1 MNLLQRVFR
10 VKPHHGCLHDLQL
23 DRIERLLHK
32 VLNREDVLMALSEE
46 VKAAVAEI
54 NAKQEAAV
62 AGINEAVADIQGL
75 HAKLDGILDQG
86 DVEGARAALAE
97 AQAKA
102 SALSDAVAGLKVV
115 VDLPE

>member
-1 MNLLQRVFR
+1 MLKWLFGKGEHRECRHDQDFAAMRV
-10 VKPHHGCLHDLQL
+10 
-23 DRIERLLHK
+23 LLH
-32 VLNREDVLMALSEE
+32 NQGRMLMALSEE

-54 NAKQEAAV
+54 GAKIDAAV
-62 AGINEAVADIQGL
+62 AGIGEAVADINGL
-75 HAKLDGILDQG
+75 HAKLDELLNQG
-86 DVEGARAALAE
+86 DVAGAQAALAE